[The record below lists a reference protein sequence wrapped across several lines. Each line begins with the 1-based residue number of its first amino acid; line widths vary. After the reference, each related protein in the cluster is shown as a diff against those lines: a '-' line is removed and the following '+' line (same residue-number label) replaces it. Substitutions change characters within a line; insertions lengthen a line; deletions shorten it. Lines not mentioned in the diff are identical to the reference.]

1 MTVASLLD
9 VDPDLGDDLAP
20 GELEQARR
28 ALVAAV
34 VELDP
39 GPWEPSTLELGEQG
53 ALGLLIA
60 EGFVLR
66 DVAVGQSKCAEL
78 LGACDVIRPWQD
90 SGAGGVLATEVDWRV
105 LTRLRLLVVDRRV
118 MEAMTRWPGVAMALV
133 GRTVAR
139 SQNLA
144 VALAITSVRG
154 LELRMLAL
162 LWHLADQFGRV
173 TRDGVV
179 LALPL
184 THEVLGR
191 LAGATRPSVSTALKT
206 LENDG
211 LLSKHAGG
219 GFVLHGDPP
228 EQRLDR
234 LVWPPTARG

>member
-1 MTVASLLD
+1 VTIASLID
-9 VDPDLGDDLAP
+9 ADPDLGDGLAP
-20 GELEQARR
+20 AELERARQA
-28 ALVAAV
+28 LITPV
-34 VELDP
+34 VTLEPGRWDP
-39 GPWEPSTLELGEQG
+39 ATLELGEQG
-53 ALGLLIA
+53 TLGLLIA
-60 EGFVLR
+60 EGFILR

-78 LGACDVIRPWQD
+78 LGAGDVIRPWQD
-90 SGAGGVLATEVDWRV
+90 IGAGAVLATEVDWRV
-105 LTRLRLLVVDRRV
+105 VTTAELLVVDRRLL
-118 MEAMTRWPGVAMALV
+118 EAMVRWPEVATALV

-173 TRDGVV
+173 TRDGVA

-211 LLSKHAGG
+211 RISKRAGG
-219 GFVLHGDPP
+219 GFVLHGEP
-228 EQRLDR
+228 
-234 LVWPPTARG
+234 AA